1 MVWHPGVGHCRNQ
14 HPADAAAPQTDSR
27 NTLGLFGAAAL
38 VLTGLVSTERAA
50 AAARTGLD
58 VYLFLAGMMLLAELA
73 RQTGVFVMNYLPI
86 GLASGAAIERSAS
99 YVALNHAVLWGVD
112 LGPNLSVTG
121 SLATILWLI
130 AMRRENIEITGWQF
144 FKAGAVVMP
153 VALVFALLTAGR

>member
-1 MVWHPGVGHCRNQ
+1 
-14 HPADAAAPQTDSR
+14 
-27 NTLGLFGAAAL
+27 
-38 VLTGLVSTERAA
+38 
-50 AAARTGLD
+50 
-58 VYLFLAGMMLLAELA
+58 MLLAELA